1 MNMTL
6 QRRRSIKANDII
18 HDQFFILGK
27 LDNQKHSSKLLKGFD
42 KITRN
47 FVVVKITSA
56 AYKEKNKY
64 VTKIL
69 QKLRGGTGVPNIV
82 WRGEIVPDT
91 ITVTECLGPNLKK
104 LFLLMDKQFA
114 VPTIAMIAIQV
125 LNTLEYIHSHDYV
138 CCNIMPKEI
147 LISLH
152 KKSLTL
158 FITDYKQARKVKS
171 GRLAATDNVSHTAN
185 KAILNKFSS
194 VNLHLGLPA
203 SKKDDLESL
212 GYILVYFFR
221 NGGLFEKKAKIST
234 KEEKIKYH
242 EQQKLT
248 LIPETFCQGL
258 PQEMVSYMTHI
269 KAMQTNQGNEK
280 IDYDYLRKLF
290 RNLFSKSGGS
300 TDTFQYDWIS
310 KARTYNLESGKKAG
324 EEKVSLEHS
333 FKTELISIQSPV
345 NQGSDVLTEFE
356 DNKEGQTAP
365 FAIKRLHY
373 MQSEEY
379 DPVGMD
385 EFTTEE
391 NSNDLPIS
399 LKFQKIGIFQE
410 KIKTIEHLKSRSLH
424 NLVIEGLDA
433 YYAGDGQKGVIAANQ
448 GTSDSSPSKPGSD
461 KSGSR
466 SAASSLSDNKISNFG
481 KAHLKQKSIKTK

>member
-6 QRRRSIKANDII
+6 QRRKSFKPNDVI
-18 HDQFFILGK
+18 HDQFIILGK
-27 LDNQKHSSKLLKGFD
+27 LDNQKHSSKLFKGFD
-42 KITRN
+42 KISRN
-47 FVVVKITSA
+47 FVVLKITSA

-82 WRGEIVPDT
+82 WRGEIAPDT

-104 LFLLMDKQFA
+104 LFLLMDKQFSI
-114 VPTIAMIAIQV
+114 PTIAMIAIQV
-125 LNTLEYIHSHDYV
+125 LNTLEYIHGHDYV

-171 GRLAATDNVSHTAN
+171 GRLTTTDNVSHTAN

-194 VNLHLGLPA
+194 VNLHLGLPP

-212 GYILVYFFR
+212 GYILVYFFK
-221 NGGLFEKKAKIST
+221 GGNLFEKKVKVST

-258 PQEMVSYMTHI
+258 PQEMISYMTHI
-269 KAMQTNQGNEK
+269 KSMQTNQANEK

-290 RNLFSKSGGS
+290 RNLFNKYGS
-300 TDTFQYDWIS
+300 MDNFQYDWIS
-310 KARTYNLESGKKAG
+310 KARTYNWESGKKATEG
-324 EEKVSLEHS
+324 ISQEPS
-333 FKTELISIQSPV
+333 FKSDFISIHSP
-345 NQGSDVLTEFE
+345 NHGSDLLTDFA
-356 DNKEGQTAP
+356 DPKEMNSLVPKKLYRSHSG
-365 FAIKRLHY
+365 
-373 MQSEEY
+373 EY
-379 DPVGMD
+379 DSSGMD
-385 EFTTEE
+385 EFNEN
-391 NSNDLPIS
+391 NSNDQPIFM
-399 LKFQKIGIFQE
+399 KFCKVGVFSE
-410 KIKTIEHLKSRSLH
+410 KVKTIEQIKARSLQ
-424 NLVIEGLDA
+424 NINIDTGSLDRVQNDQGSQQSNTLEA
-433 YYAGDGQKGVIAANQ
+433 FGTTQNQ
-448 GTSDSSPSKPGSD
+448 ITQFGSNGSKTHSVTTPKSD
-461 KSGSR
+461 KM
-466 SAASSLSDNKISNFG
+466 SNFG
-481 KAHLKQKSIKTK
+481 KTHQRQKSMKSK